1 MLTRSVR
8 NPSAQN
14 FFGNFVVCL
23 CVFLMETGHKRKVI
37 LSGMQPS
44 GGLHIGHLTG
54 ALRNWVELQNEFECY
69 YTIVDL
75 HAITVRQQPAKLRQ
89 WTFDLAATFIA
100 AGVDPERSHIFVQS
114 HIPEHTQLAWVLN
127 CFTGMGECSRMTQ
140 FKDKSQKYPENVN
153 VGLFAYPILM
163 AADIL
168 LYQADLVPV
177 GADQKQHLEL
187 TRNLAERFNNIYS
200 QTFKVPEPYIPKI
213 GAKIMNLQNPFKK
226 MSKTDEA
233 QNGVLY
239 LTDTKEQI
247 INKIKRAVTDS
258 GNEIKWSESKPG
270 ISNLITLYHI
280 ATNKSIET
288 IEDEFAGRGYGEFKK
303 AVGEALV
310 EFLEPF
316 RTRYNE
322 IRPNEPYLLDVL
334 RKGAEQ
340 ARRVANKTLQKVYK
354 KIGFVIL

>member
-1 MLTRSVR
+1 
-8 NPSAQN
+8 
-14 FFGNFVVCL
+14 
-23 CVFLMETGHKRKVI
+23 MEGEQKRKVI
-37 LSGMQPS
+37 LSGMQPT

-54 ALRNWVELQNEFECY
+54 ALRNWVEFQSEFECY

-75 HAITVRQQPAKLRQ
+75 HAITVRQEPAKLRQ
-89 WTFDLAATFIA
+89 WTLDLAATFIA
-100 AGVDPERSHIFVQS
+100 AGINPEQAHIFVQS
-114 HIPEHTQLAWVLN
+114 HVPEHTQLAWVLN

-153 VGLFAYPILM
+153 VGLFAYPVLM

-168 LYQADLVPV
+168 LYQADLIPA

-187 TRNLAERFNNIYS
+187 TRNLAERFNNLYS
-200 QTFKVPEPYIPKI
+200 PTFKVPEPYIPKI
-213 GAKIMNLQNPFKK
+213 GAKIMNLQNPTKK

-233 QNGVLY
+233 QLGVLY
-239 LTDTKEQI
+239 LTDTPEQI
-247 INKIKRAVTDS
+247 KNKINRAVTDS
-258 GNEIKWSESKPG
+258 GSEIKFSDTKPG

-280 ATNKSIET
+280 ATGKSIEQ
-288 IEDEFAGRGYGEFKK
+288 IEQEFAGRGYGEFKK

-316 RTRYNE
+316 RNRYKE
-322 IRPNEPYLLDVL
+322 LRAEEGYLFDVL

-340 ARRVANKTLQKVYK
+340 ARVVAQKTLRKVYK
-354 KIGFVIL
+354 KIGFVML